1 MDTLAD
7 AELAP
12 LLIKLLWLLS
22 VAGATFLGVRAIA
35 VRRGLDEALHALQ
48 LATDQRDEALNALQ
62 QSRQTIA
69 DLEHRL
75 AVQGESVRLSMA
87 VIDERLAEARRTK
100 AREARIKRLLDAD
113 PRSGESRVETANRL
127 IEEALK
133 EPRTWTSSR

>member
-22 VAGATFLGVRAIA
+22 VAGATFLGVRAIS
-35 VRRGLDEALHALQ
+35 VWRGLDEALHALRHV
-48 LATDQRDEALNALQ
+48 TEQRDEALHALQ

-75 AVQGESVRLSMA
+75 SVQGESVRLSMA

-100 AREARIKRLLDAD
+100 AREARIKRLLAAD

-127 IEEALK
+127 IEEALN
-133 EPRTWTSSR
+133 EPRTWTSPR